1 MPIRTRLAAIALVL
15 AAFATACG
23 GSDEAEAERFDAFT
37 TITDCRELERL
48 ASVEVDRIN
57 TATDQDIINAATDR
71 FQRIVTHRDSVC

>member
-1 MPIRTRLAAIALVL
+1 MPARTRLAAAVLAL

-23 GSDEAEAERFDAFT
+23 GSEGSEQFDAFT

-57 TATDQDIINAATDR
+57 TSTDPDVVTAATNR
-71 FQRIVTHRDSVC
+71 FQRIVAHRDSVC